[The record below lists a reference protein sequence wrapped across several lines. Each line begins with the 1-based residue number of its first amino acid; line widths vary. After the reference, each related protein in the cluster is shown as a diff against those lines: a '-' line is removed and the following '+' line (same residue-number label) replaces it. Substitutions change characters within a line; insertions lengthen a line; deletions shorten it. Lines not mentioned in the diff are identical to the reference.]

1 MNILRWTCYAVG
13 YVFIIS
19 GLLKLVDSS
28 FTQNFAMMGMPLP
41 EISVYAVGLLE
52 FGCGML
58 ILGRLY
64 LRLAAV
70 ILFFI
75 MIGAI
80 LVASL
85 PMVFTEGILTFLFEI
100 RLNVILM
107 ILLTFIF
114 YSGQPQ
120 NTASS

>member
-1 MNILRWTCYAVG
+1 
-13 YVFIIS
+13 VFIIS

>member
-28 FTQNFAMMGMPLP
+28 FAQNFAMMGMPLP